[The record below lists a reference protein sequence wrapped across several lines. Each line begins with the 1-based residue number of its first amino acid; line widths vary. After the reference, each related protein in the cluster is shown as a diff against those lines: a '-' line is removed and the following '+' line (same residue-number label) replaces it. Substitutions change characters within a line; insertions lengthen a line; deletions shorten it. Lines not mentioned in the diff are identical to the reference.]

1 MLSDD
6 LAKVALLGF
15 NTSEFITFT
24 FSVCVLDFF
33 FVLSYRFVR
42 SETKENAVI
51 SFKECCFGSI
61 KIQFLILF

>member
-24 FSVCVLDFF
+24 FSVCVLDFILCSVI
-33 FVLSYRFVR
+33 VLSGLRPKKMQSYQLKNVVL
-42 SETKENAVI
+42 EA
-51 SFKECCFGSI
+51 
-61 KIQFLILF
+61 